1 MGLVVKPA
9 RAVKAAPGEPPLPL
23 ASADSATLS
32 VVLAGSLFRLA
43 APATAVAAALAGR
56 GGGVGAGA
64 RTAGA
69 GECGGSLFRLA
80 APATAVLAAL
90 AVRAEW
96 VVSGVL
102 PAEPGESRERVAQE
116 VTQVTAAPSLLVTAE
131 RGLGLAAPG
140 APQAEMPTV
149 AMALLAA

>member
-32 VVLAGSLFRLA
+32 VVLAGALVRMA
-43 APATAVAAALAGR
+43 APATG
-56 GGGVGAGA
+56 
-64 RTAGA
+64 
-69 GECGGSLFRLA
+69 
-80 APATAVLAAL
+80 VLAAA
-90 AVRAEW
+90 AVRAW
-96 VVSGVL
+96 WRVSGVR
-102 PAEPGESRERVAQE
+102 PAEPGGSRELVAQE

-131 RGLGLAAPG
+131 RGLGLAAPV

-149 AMALLAA
+149 AMALLAAALT